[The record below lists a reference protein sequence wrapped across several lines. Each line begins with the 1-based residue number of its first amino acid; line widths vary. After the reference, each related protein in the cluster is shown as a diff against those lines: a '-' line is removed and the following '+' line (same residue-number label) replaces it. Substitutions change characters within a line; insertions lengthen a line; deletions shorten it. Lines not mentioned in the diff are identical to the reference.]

1 MTLTAVL
8 MMIIVLTI
16 LWGGFI
22 LMLKI
27 AIKKE
32 SEKSANEL
40 L

>member
-22 LMLKI
+22 LTLKI

-32 SEKSANEL
+32 SEKLAK
-40 L
+40 